1 MIVDDL
7 FLFCI
12 VVVKYFIILHVYYN
26 VFLFIVLHFHLHV
39 DRHTVKELNSVL
51 LILSSLKKVGQT
63 FAQTLVKEKKFPKK
77 SYKKIDFNRD
87 YKFFLLFVIIT

>member
-1 MIVDDL
+1 M
-7 FLFCI
+7 
-12 VVVKYFIILHVYYN
+12 
-26 VFLFIVLHFHLHV
+26 FIVLHFHLHV

-51 LILSSLKKVGQT
+51 LILSSLKKSGANICPN
-63 FAQTLVKEKKFPKK
+63 FSKRKKKFPKK